1 MVKII
6 FLLLIFFMI
15 NNCSSEKKTFLFKE
29 NKNKTKLSK
38 LKFDYNLTFE
48 EFKKNAIEYGNLSD
62 YPKLDD

>member
-15 NNCSSEKKTFLFKE
+15 NSCSSEKKTFLLKE
-29 NKNKTKLSK
+29 NVNKTKISK

-48 EFKKNAIEYGNLSD
+48 EFKKNAVEYGKLSD